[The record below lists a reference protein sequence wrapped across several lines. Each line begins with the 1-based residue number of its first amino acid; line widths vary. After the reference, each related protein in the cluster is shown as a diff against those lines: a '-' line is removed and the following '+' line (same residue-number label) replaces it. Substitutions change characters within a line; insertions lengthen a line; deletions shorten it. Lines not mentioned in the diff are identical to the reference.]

1 MSNFWSIYIIIIV
14 LLNIVGCAWLL
25 VWTRHMNPAD
35 MAEDGTTGHEYDGI
49 REYNKPLP
57 RWWLMMAWISI
68 VFSIGY
74 LVAYPGFGKYPGVLG
89 WTAQNEVKAD
99 QEAYEKKY
107 GAQFTAFAQTPIEQ
121 LAGDEKAMRIGARL
135 FGNNCAVCHGTDAK
149 GAQGF
154 PNLTDGDWIYGG
166 EPDQIKTTILGGRHG
181 MMPAKGGNATLT
193 DDDVVNVAHY
203 VRSLSGMKGVD
214 SAKAQ
219 AGEPVFQA
227 TCSVCHGASGDGNHL
242 MGAPRLNDNIWLYG
256 GSENAVIKTI
266 SEGRTGIMPAQKEAL
281 GEERVH
287 LLAAYVWSLSHKK

>member
-1 MSNFWSIYIIIIV
+1 MSNFWSIYIIVIV
-14 LLNIVGCAWLL
+14 MINILGCVWLL
-25 VWTRHMNPAD
+25 VWTRHMDPSD

-57 RWWLMMAWISI
+57 RWWLTMSWLSI
-68 VFSIGY
+68 AFSLGY
-74 LVAYPGFGKYPGVLG
+74 LVAYPGLGKYPGLLG

-107 GAQFTAFAQTPIEQ
+107 GAQFAAFAQTPVEQ
-121 LAGDEKAMRIGARL
+121 LAGDEKAMRIAARL

-149 GAQGF
+149 GATGF

-166 EPDQIKTTILGGRHG
+166 EPDQIKTTILNGRHG
-181 MMPAKGGNATLT
+181 MMPDKGGNAALT
-193 DDDVVNVAHY
+193 NEDVVNVAHY

-214 SAKAQ
+214 EAKAT
-219 AGEPVFQA
+219 AGAA
-227 TCSVCHGASGDGNHL
+227 TFSSTCAVCHGATGDGNPL

-256 GSENAVIKTI
+256 GSENTVIKTI
-266 SEGRTGIMPAQKEAL
+266 TEGRNGLMPAQKDTL